1 MKCAKKISVTYLFEG
16 KTLDSES
23 TPGLLLSGDKVFVT
37 HEGLAVYQATSTSDP
52 NVYLVN
58 LDENDKDYLK
68 NSGPVMEAIGAC

>member
-1 MKCAKKISVTYLFEG
+1 MKNAKRITVTYLFEG
-16 KTLDSES
+16 KIYPTEN

-37 HEGLAVYQATSTSDP
+37 DERLAVYKATPTSDP

-58 LDENDKDYLK
+58 LDVNDNDYLQ

>member
-1 MKCAKKISVTYLFEG
+1 MKNAKKITVIYLFEG
-16 KTLDSES
+16 KLYPKEN
-23 TPGLLLSGDKVFVT
+23 TPGLLISGDKVFVT
-37 HEGLAVYQATSTSDP
+37 HESIAVYQATPTSDP